1 MLTIG
6 DLAPEV
12 KLATITGESVSL
24 AQTWRSGRHA
34 LLIFLRHL
42 G

>member
-1 MLTIG
+1 MVQIG
-6 DLAPEV
+6 DLAPDV
-12 KLATITGESVSL
+12 SLKTTNGQIVSL
-24 AQTWRSGRHA
+24 AETWRSGRHA